1 MDAHRETCGG
11 TGGSR
16 LMGMEGTAPQT
27 LPGAQG
33 MGIGKTG
40 GKGWWAAELRQHR
53 AGFEAVSSSAQESN
67 DGHQQQ

>member
-1 MDAHRETCGG
+1 
-11 TGGSR
+11 
-16 LMGMEGTAPQT
+16 MGMEGTAPQT

-33 MGIGKTG
+33 MGIGQTG
-40 GKGWWAAELRQHR
+40 GKGWWAEELRQHR